1 MVMGDKLKY
10 YGLVAGL
17 AFSSFLINQQAS
29 IFMGFASRTKA
40 WIQDT
45 HEADL
50 WVMNTQLE
58 FSEDRKSIPNATL
71 SRVRGTDGVAWASPM
86 YKGYLKARLPDSR
99 LKTIRVIG
107 IDDASLVGGPPKMI
121 QGTISDLR
129 HDGGILVDES
139 EMKSALATKDTQ
151 GKLIPLKVG
160 DHLTLN
166 DHDAVISGTFQRS
179 REFFWEPLI
188 YTTYSRAVTFA
199 PQEREMLNF
208 VLVKVKPGESVPE
221 VAKKIEQRTGLQ
233 ALTAAQ
239 FQSLSMWFILVQ
251 TGILVNFGITIVL
264 GIVIGILVSG
274 QLFYTFVLDNLRHYA
289 SMKAMGVTNKVM
301 RRMVLL
307 QVLVVGFIGYGIG
320 LGAAAATG
328 YAASGESLAFQMT
341 WHIPIFSFVAVLI
354 SCVLASLISLRR
366 VLALEPAVVF
376 KG

>member
-1 MVMGDKLKY
+1 
-10 YGLVAGL
+10 
-17 AFSSFLINQQAS
+17 
-29 IFMGFASRTKA
+29 MGFASRTKA

-45 HEADL
+45 YEADL

-71 SRVRGTDGVAWASPM
+71 SRVRGTNGVAWAVPM

-121 QGTISDLR
+121 QGTITDLR
-129 HDGGILVDES
+129 RDASILVDES
-139 EMKSALATKDTQ
+139 EMKSTLATKDNF
-151 GKLIPLKVG
+151 GKLKPLVVG
-160 DHLTLN
+160 DHISLN
-166 DHDAVISGTFQRS
+166 DHDAVIAGTFQRS

-188 YTTYSRAVTFA
+188 YTTYSRAITFA

-208 VLVKVKPGESVPE
+208 VLVKIKSGESITD
-221 VAKKIEQRTGLQ
+221 VAQKIAIRTGLQ
-233 ALTAAQ
+233 ALTPAQ
-239 FQSLSMWFILVQ
+239 FQSFSMWYILVQ

-289 SMKAMGVTNKVM
+289 SMKAMGVTNRVM
-301 RRMVLL
+301 RRMVMI

-320 LGAAAATG
+320 LGAAAVTG
-328 YAASGESLAFQMT
+328 YAASGDSLAFQMT
-341 WHIPIFSFVAVLI
+341 WYIPIFSFLAVLM
-354 SCVLASLISLRR
+354 SCILASLISLRR